1 MTKHA
6 VNLARRKF
14 VLAAGCAGVAGA
26 AVAMIGRPP
35 APPAPAAA
43 GEQPGSSGY
52 RETTHIRKYYRT
64 ARLF

>member
-1 MTKHA
+1 MTKPA

-26 AVAMIGRPP
+26 AAVMIGRPP
-35 APPAPAAA
+35 APPATPATTDQA
-43 GEQPGSSGY
+43 GSSGY